1 MKLEQEKRDL
11 YCCPALICLTWR
23 GRLERA
29 IWQVLLVCV
38 SIRNVAAKQP
48 LDQSPNKLCSELL
61 STLKKEHDKDKMSKS
76 ADVTD
81 VMRGPCF

>member
-23 GRLERA
+23 GRPERS
-29 IWQVLLVCV
+29 IWQVQLLVSV
-38 SIRNVAAKQP
+38 NIRNVAAKQP

-61 STLKKEHDKDKMSKS
+61 SIDSKKRRQRPDAQK
-76 ADVTD
+76 
-81 VMRGPCF
+81 C